1 MSRCCDAAVPV
12 LTLRTCLGPGSEAAG
27 QLARESSLH
36 TVTAQ
41 VSTQKKIARKR
52 IGEML
57 SIFHKYLRKVCM
69 TDDWSQPRYHIQ
81 KRFLNG

>member
-36 TVTAQ
+36 AVTAQ
-41 VSTQKKIARKR
+41 VSTQTENSKETHSRDVKH
-52 IGEML
+52 
-57 SIFHKYLRKVCM
+57 F
-69 TDDWSQPRYHIQ
+69 P
-81 KRFLNG
+81 

>member
-36 TVTAQ
+36 AVTAEQ
-41 VSTQKKIARKR
+41 VSTQTENSKETHSRDVKHFPYIFKKS
-52 IGEML
+52 L
-57 SIFHKYLRKVCM
+57 Y
-69 TDDWSQPRYHIQ
+69 D
-81 KRFLNG
+81 